1 MKRNT
6 HILITVCL
14 LLTGWLEGFAQ
25 NLSNRGREFWV
36 GYGHHQFMEPG
47 QPNSQEM
54 VLYFSAEPGQAA
66 NVTVTARGRTATQVT
81 NYVVPAG
88 TVIASNYMPKSG
100 PNDTRLYDVPP
111 TFGGNGGEG
120 TFNMSVHIESDVP
133 IVAYAHTFGS
143 ASSGAT
149 MLMPVET
156 YGYSYVSI
164 NSRQSYANNC
174 FSWAYV
180 VASHDNTVVEIIP
193 SVLTR
198 LNKPAGVPFTVT
210 LNKGQI
216 YQVIGAN
223 PTNGADA
230 LEVSGTKFRSI
241 ANAAGDC
248 YPVAVFS
255 GSSRTR
261 NPFACGSS
269 GGDNDNQQCFPTQ
282 AWGKRYLTA
291 PTSRSTAANQFMT
304 NAYKVLVN
312 DPATV
317 VTRNGIPL
325 TGLQQN
331 SFYYFESTTAD
342 YIVSNKPVMVAQ
354 FMTGGA
360 GCMGGGVGDP
370 EMIYISPIEQGI
382 KRIGFYR
389 NTRESIT
396 TNYLTLIIPNN
407 GVPSLR
413 IDGSPA
419 FDHSYLHPQLT
430 GYTVVV
436 KRWAPSAQA
445 QAIVT
450 SDSAFTAITYGLGS
464 VESYGYNAGT
474 LINNLNAISSIQNI
488 PDPTVQEHPYSCT
501 GTPVRLSVL
510 MAYQPTRIDWLL
522 SQLGADLTPNTDII
536 DNAPV
541 SSGTT
546 VVNGITY
553 YKYSLPGTYVFN
565 TADTFYL
572 PINGYHPSIEN
583 CYNRENFR
591 IPVIVKEKPVA
602 DFSVSHSGCTL
613 DPATFTGPATTS
625 NGYTLS
631 QYNWTFP
638 GPVNYNGQVQI
649 QTLPPGVH
657 SINLAVVTADGCASD
672 TTKQVTIYDKPPGDF
687 EVTPAALCQGQSF
700 MLNDTSSAAIA
711 VNEWYWD
718 FGNGD
723 VQTITTGP
731 TVTYTY
737 PAYGTYTIK
746 HVARSSASCVSDTI
760 SRVVTVYAKPTV
772 SFTNDAAGCLD
783 PSGLVQFSGTA
794 SAADGQTITSYA
806 WNFGDPNANAGNP
819 NTSVLQNPSHNYQQ
833 GTYNIS
839 FTATTVNGCT
849 KDSVETITFNIKP
862 ALAYP
867 ALTAVCE
874 NAVPLSLATASV
886 TNAVPGTGVYQGPG
900 TNAAGM
906 FDPAV
911 AGYGTHTIWY
921 KFTTA
926 ANCIDSISQT
936 IQVNARPRATFTI
949 PASGCLPA
957 NGQVLFNN
965 TSTIPD
971 GQTMSWLWNFG
982 DPNANAGN
990 PNTSTALN
998 PTHNYGEG
1006 TYTINLQA
1014 TSSNGC
1020 VKDSS
1025 ITATF
1030 AVTPV
1035 LNYAAIPAICENAAP
1050 VSVASATVTNG
1061 VAGTGVYSG
1070 PGTDAAGMFDPVVA
1084 GYGTHTITYSFTSAG
1099 GCTQA
1104 TTQTIQ
1110 VHARPRATFTIP
1122 ASGCLPATG
1131 QVLFTNTSTIPDAQ
1145 TMTWLWNFGDP
1156 NANAGNPNT
1165 STILNPS
1172 HNYGEG
1178 TYTINL
1184 QATSSNGCIK
1194 DTSVTASFAVTPVL
1208 NFAVIPAVCE
1218 NAAPVSVATASV
1230 TNAVTGTGVY
1240 SGPGTNAAGTFDPAV
1255 AGYGL
1260 HTITY
1265 TFTSAG
1271 GCVQATTQTIRV
1283 HARPRTTFTLPAS
1296 GCLPVNGQAQFTNSS
1311 SVPDGQPLT
1320 WLWNFGDPNAN
1331 AGNPNTSTV
1340 LNPSHN
1346 YGEGS
1351 YTITLQAT
1359 SSNGCVKDT
1368 VVTTSFAVTPA
1379 LVFAPLTNVCQN
1391 PGAAT
1396 SSVAAASTT
1405 NGVTGTGTYS
1415 GPGVSADG
1423 LFDPNVAGPGV
1434 HTITYSF
1441 TSAGGCTASITN
1453 TVEVYPR
1460 PAASFTASGNNSTCL
1475 GQAVTL
1481 TNTSTIPTGSISTW
1495 NWNLGDGN
1503 TPSLNNGNPFTVN
1516 YAAAGSFTVQL
1527 VTISDRGCF
1536 SEAVSQTVAV
1546 RPLPVTD
1553 FALPTGIC
1561 MPGGAATFTNQT
1573 SVADNSGLSYA
1584 WNFGDGNTSVASGPS
1599 HVYAVAGTYN
1609 ITLTATSA
1617 FGCSSQLVKVLN
1629 DFYTKPVAAFTVSP
1643 QELCQGSDNVFT
1655 DGSSAPGSS
1664 VQTWNWN
1671 FGDGSSATA
1680 ASPVKRFNTPGT
1692 YNVTLTVTNAVGCVS
1707 TPFILPVTVHLQP
1720 VIEAG
1725 QSYVLPQNT
1734 TVQLNATANSP
1745 NLTFNWSPAIGL
1757 SSSSILNPTL
1767 TAVQDQTYILTATGD
1782 FGCTA
1787 TDEIT
1792 VKILKPVKVPNVFS
1806 PNGDNIHD
1814 QWVITNLLD
1823 YPGCTVEVFNR
1834 YGQQVYYSVGY
1845 STPWNGTYRGKDI
1858 PAGAYYYVIQLQN
1871 GFKPLTG
1878 SVTILR

>member
-14 LLTGWLEGFAQ
+14 LFTGWLEGFAQ

-261 NPFACGSS
+261 NPFACGSN

-541 SSGTT
+541 LSGTT

-572 PINGYHPSIEN
+572 PVNGYHPSIEN

-613 DPATFTGPATTS
+613 DPATFTGPATTT
-625 NGYTLS
+625 NGYTLN

-638 GPVNYNGQVQI
+638 GPVNYNGQVQT
-649 QTLPPGVH
+649 QTLPPGIH

-839 FTATTVNGCT
+839 FTATTANGCT

-874 NAVPLSLATASV
+874 NTAPVSLATASV

-921 KFTTA
+921 KFTTV

-1070 PGTDAAGMFDPVVA
+1070 PGTDAAGMFDPAVA

-1110 VHARPRATFTIP
+1110 VHARPRTTFTIP

-1165 STILNPS
+1165 ST
-1172 HNYGEG
+1172 
-1178 TYTINL
+1178 
-1184 QATSSNGCIK
+1184 
-1194 DTSVTASFAVTPVL
+1194 
-1208 NFAVIPAVCE
+1208 
-1218 NAAPVSVATASV
+1218 
-1230 TNAVTGTGVY
+1230 
-1240 SGPGTNAAGTFDPAV
+1240 
-1255 AGYGL
+1255 
-1260 HTITY
+1260 
-1265 TFTSAG
+1265 
-1271 GCVQATTQTIRV
+1271 
-1283 HARPRTTFTLPAS
+1283 
-1296 GCLPVNGQAQFTNSS
+1296 
-1311 SVPDGQPLT
+1311 
-1320 WLWNFGDPNAN
+1320 
-1331 AGNPNTSTV
+1331 V
-1340 LNPSHN
+1340 LNPSHS

-1475 GQAVTL
+1475 GQGVTL

-1516 YAAAGSFTVQL
+1516 YTAAGSYTVQL
-1527 VTISDRGCF
+1527 VAISDRGCF
-1536 SEAVSQTVAV
+1536 SEAVSQTVSV

-1553 FALPTGIC
+1553 FTLPTGIC

-1609 ITLTATSA
+1609 VTLTATSA

-1671 FGDGSSATA
+1671 FGDGSSAIA
-1680 ASPVKRFNTPGT
+1680 ANPVKRFNTPGT
-1692 YNVTLTVTNAVGCVS
+1692 YIVTLTVTNAVGCVS

-1757 SSSSILNPTL
+1757 SSNSILNPTL

-1792 VKILKPVKVPNVFS
+1792 VNILKPVKVPNVFS

-1878 SVTILR
+1878 LVTILR